1 MTYLKYILLAVSVC
15 TSISSAAFNYDL
27 ELDGI
32 YYTIN
37 ASSRTA
43 TIVSYPDAEGDVVIP
58 DKISYNTQELTVVGI
73 GDEVF
78 EGNEKIISISCQEP
92 KSIGKE
98 TFRCC
103 SNLISIR
110 IPCKFNTI
118 IPARAFSQCT
128 NLEYIAP
135 FEGTYTGIDQDA
147 FNSCRSIKR
156 FTIPGHVTS
165 VGVGAF
171 NGFKARHVTIE
182 QSDKEL
188 SFLAPNADIVGVF
201 QMVDTICWM
210 RGNTTFVENRGKGA
224 LPAKILILGE
234 SVNSVGMPFSVSQKV
249 ILQSP
254 KPVQMKISFTTSTY
268 INTPLYV
275 PKGSLEKY
283 QNETGWW
290 SSFFVMKEE
299 DDDDASAIKQVSEKP
314 VNPSVYN
321 IKGEKLNAPHKGL
334 NIIKCPNGTM
344 RKVMIE

>member
-1 MTYLKYILLAVSVC
+1 MVYLKYILLAVSIC
-15 TSISSAAFNYDL
+15 RCISSNAYDYDL

-37 ASSRTA
+37 VSSRTA
-43 TIVSYPDAEGDVVIP
+43 TIVAYPDAKGNVVIP
-58 DKISYNTQELTVVGI
+58 DRITYNTQELKVVGI

-78 EGNEKIISISCQEP
+78 EGNESIVSISCQEP

-110 IPCKFNTI
+110 VPCKFNTI

-135 FEGTYTGIDQDA
+135 FEGTYTGIAQEA

-156 FTIPGHVTS
+156 FTIPEHVTS
-165 VGVGAF
+165 VGIGAF
-171 NGFKARHVTIE
+171 NGFKARHITVE
-182 QSDKEL
+182 DSDKEL
-188 SFLAPNADIVGVF
+188 SFMAPNADIVGVF

-254 KPVQMKISFTTSTY
+254 NPPQMKISFTTSTY

-283 QNETGWW
+283 QSQLGWW
-290 SSFFVMKEE
+290 SNFFIIKE
-299 DDDDASAIKQVSEKP
+299 DDSTSSIKVVEEMSG
-314 VNPSVYN
+314 NPTIYN
-321 IKGEKLNAPHKGL
+321 IKGEKIGGLPKGL
-334 NIIKCPNGTM
+334 NIIGFPDGKY
-344 RKVMIE
+344 RKVLMKK

>member
-15 TSISSAAFNYDL
+15 TSIASGAFKYDL
-27 ELDGI
+27 ELNGI

-37 ASSRTA
+37 AGSRTA
-43 TIVSYPDAEGDVVIP
+43 TIVSYPDAEGDVIIP

-110 IPCKFNTI
+110 VPCKFNTI

-249 ILQSP
+249 ILQSQEP
-254 KPVQMKISFTTSTY
+254 PQMKISFTTSTY

-334 NIIKCPNGTM
+334 NIIKCPNGTI
-344 RKVMIE
+344 RKVGVE

>member
-1 MTYLKYILLAVSVC
+1 MIYLKYILLAVSIC
-15 TSISSAAFNYDL
+15 RCISSNAYDYDL

-37 ASSRTA
+37 VSSRTA
-43 TIVSYPDAEGDVVIP
+43 TIVAYPDAKGNVVIP
-58 DKISYNTQELTVVGI
+58 DRITYNTQELKVVGI

-78 EGNEKIISISCQEP
+78 EGNEKIISVSCNEP
-92 KSIGKE
+92 KSLGKE

-110 IPCKFNTI
+110 VPCKFNTI

-171 NGFKARHVTIE
+171 NGFKARHITVE
-182 QSDKEL
+182 DSDKEL

-249 ILQSP
+249 ILQSQEP
-254 KPVQMKISFTTSTY
+254 PQMKISFTTSTY

-283 QNETGWW
+283 QSQSGWW

-299 DDDDASAIKQVSEKP
+299 GDDSASGIEQVSEKT
-314 VNPSVYN
+314 VNPRIYN

-334 NIIKCPNGTM
+334 NIIECQDGTM
-344 RKVMIE
+344 RKIIIE